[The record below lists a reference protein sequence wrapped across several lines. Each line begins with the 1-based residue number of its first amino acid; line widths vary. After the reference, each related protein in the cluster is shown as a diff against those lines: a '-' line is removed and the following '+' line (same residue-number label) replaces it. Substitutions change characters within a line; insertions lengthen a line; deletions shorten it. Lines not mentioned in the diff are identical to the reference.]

1 MGDSTDYLKWLERGL
16 SDIRYLR
23 VAFETGLDGLENP
36 FCYNAHQAA
45 EKLLKS
51 VLVKY
56 ENSAPRTHD
65 LLLLLKNCST
75 YDPSLLSLLNALT
88 VLNAY
93 AVAARYP
100 NDFEDSRS
108 IQDARDAYGFIVEIL
123 DAVLKSVNV
132 EVEPDSLK
140 PSKPI

>member
-1 MGDSTDYLKWLERGL
+1 MGDSTD
-16 SDIRYLR
+16 
-23 VAFETGLDGLENP
+23 
-36 FCYNAHQAA
+36 
-45 EKLLKS
+45 
-51 VLVKY
+51 
-56 ENSAPRTHD
+56 
-65 LLLLLKNCST
+65 
-75 YDPSLLSLLNALT
+75 
-88 VLNAY
+88 LNAY

>member
-23 VAFETGLDGLENP
+23 IARENGLEGLENP

-56 ENSAPRTHD
+56 DNSAPRTHD
-65 LLLLLKNCST
+65 LLLLLKKCS
-75 YDPSLLSLLNALT
+75 DFDASFLT
-88 VLNAY
+88 LQTAAKVLNAY

-108 IQDARDAYGFIVEIL
+108 ISESVAAYDYVMEIL
-123 DAVLKSVNV
+123 TVVLDVVAVSMDFETLKILS
-132 EVEPDSLK
+132 D
-140 PSKPI
+140 

>member
-1 MGDSTDYLKWLERGL
+1 MGDSTDFNRWLERGL

-23 VAFETGLDGLENP
+23 IAYESSLEGLENH

-51 VLVKY
+51 VLVKF
-56 ENSAPRTHD
+56 ENSVPRTHD
-65 LLLLLKNCST
+65 LLLLLKNCSA
-75 YDPSLLSLLNALT
+75 YDASLISLTDASN

-93 AVAARYP
+93 SIAARYP

-108 IQDARDAYGFIVEIL
+108 IQDATEAYGFVMEIL
-123 DAVLKSVNV
+123 DAVSRTINV
-132 EVEPDSLK
+132 EVERNTLK
-140 PSKPI
+140 PLSL

>member
-1 MGDSTDYLKWLERGL
+1 MGDSTNYREWLDRGL

-23 VAFETGLDGLENP
+23 IAYESGLEGLENP

-51 VLVKY
+51 VLVKF

-65 LLLLLKNCST
+65 LLLLLKKCST
-75 YDPSLLSLLNALT
+75 YDARLLSLTDASNI
-88 VLNAY
+88 LNAY
-93 AVAARYP
+93 SIAARYP

-108 IQDARDAYGFIVEIL
+108 IQDAKEAYDFVMEIL
-123 DAVLKSVNV
+123 DAVSRTIEI
-132 EVEPDSLK
+132 EVDRNTFK
-140 PSKPI
+140 PHSH